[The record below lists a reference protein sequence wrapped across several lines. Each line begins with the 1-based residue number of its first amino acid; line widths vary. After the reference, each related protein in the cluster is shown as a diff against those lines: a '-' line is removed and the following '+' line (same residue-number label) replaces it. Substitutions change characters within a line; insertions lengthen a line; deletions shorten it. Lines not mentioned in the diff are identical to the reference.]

1 MPLSYEADYCLA
13 AMMRY
18 KTFRRIDKKTNKTRI
33 YSEHTEE
40 STIAII
46 LPGKPDVADALARIS
61 NDYMIRFY
69 TSLSEEFGSKFNLG
83 SCYKALSLYMFRRY
97 EEVLSMCE
105 KLLDEPEDDSELEE
119 FQFLNVNVCTYFM
132 AYFDEDIQTL
142 VGFQLL
148 ALRLSSM
155 YHNLLEYFI
164 LHDEI
169 KWFTRK
175 PMTGRF
181 SRFPFASLV
190 FWKTFNP
197 ILRKQFL
204 GNYFKLRCLLDM
216 EFPRFEVISAFLC
229 LKSRFIFENNLL
241 HFMRK

>member
-46 LPGKPDVADALARIS
+46 LPGKPDVHVADALARIS

-119 FQFLNVNVCTYFM
+119 FQFLNINVCKYFM
-132 AYFDEDIQTL
+132 AGLLIAVAPRYRYFY
-142 VGFQLL
+142 
-148 ALRLSSM
+148 SS
-155 YHNLLEYFI
+155 
-164 LHDEI
+164 
-169 KWFTRK
+169 
-175 PMTGRF
+175 G
-181 SRFPFASLV
+181 SGSAA
-190 FWKTFNP
+190 TF
-197 ILRKQFL
+197 
-204 GNYFKLRCLLDM
+204 G
-216 EFPRFEVISAFLC
+216 
-229 LKSRFIFENNLL
+229 
-241 HFMRK
+241 